1 MPFKSEEQRRYLWA
15 NEPEIAR
22 DWTDTYGSRIQ
33 KNNGGIMRV
42 PFANGEWVNYYAD
55 EPNEDV
61 NTDFPNNTYSYS
73 QIPSNFLNYQF
84 ENARTPFT
92 GIQEGIGSIRNTLGQ
107 GLDKVGQGWDFA
119 QQLPGMAMGA
129 LSGIPGLGFLINS
142 MSSSPEQKAMMDLY
156 ESEDYQDLL
165 GQIPGME
172 NYNPTYI
179 TGSGYG
185 LTGAIDKRIAR
196 IQKTLQ
202 NKTSPVLEQ
211 RLKNLQRL
219 KNKEKDFFSDL
230 TNTGAN
236 PTYKLTPTEKS
247 YFSGP
252 APVAPAPVAPQTGVG
267 SAGNIAPPDRTG
279 GNVNSGGAAGNMGG
293 GSRQATSAGSTKSDR
308 TDGGWGWAEGGIA
321 GLWRR

>member
-1 MPFKSEEQRRYLWA
+1 MPFKSEAQRRYLWA

-33 KNNGGIMRV
+33 KNNGGITRV
-42 PFANGEWVNYYAD
+42 PFANGANGEWVNYYAD

-61 NTDFPNNTYSYS
+61 NIDFPNNHLYS
-73 QIPSNFLNYQF
+73 QIPSNFSNYRF

-92 GIQEGIGSIRNTLGQ
+92 GIQEGIGSISNTLDQ
-107 GLDKVGQGWDFA
+107 GLDKVGQSWDVA
-119 QQLPGMAMGA
+119 QQLPGMAIGA
-129 LSGIPGLGFLINS
+129 LSGIPGLGFLLNS
-142 MSSSPEQKAMMDLY
+142 MSSSPEQKAMMNLY

-172 NYNPTYI
+172 NYNPTYAM
-179 TGSGYG
+179 GSGYG

-247 YFSGP
+247 YFSGG
-252 APVAPAPVAPQTGVG
+252 APVPLQTGVG
-267 SAGNIAPPDRTG
+267 SAGNIAQSDRTG

-293 GSRQATSAGSTKSDR
+293 GSRQATSAGSTKSGR
-308 TDGGWGWAEGGIA
+308 TDDGWGWAEGGIIDI
-321 GLWRR
+321 WPR